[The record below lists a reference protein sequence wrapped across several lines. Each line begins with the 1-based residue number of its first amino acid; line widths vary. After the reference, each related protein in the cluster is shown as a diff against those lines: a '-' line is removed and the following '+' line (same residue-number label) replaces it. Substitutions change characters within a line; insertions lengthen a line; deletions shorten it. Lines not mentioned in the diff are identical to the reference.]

1 MQPTMLTY
9 IKETPAQLA
18 YNNEHS
24 KEITKQLDHFH
35 LNDDHDKQ
43 NY

>member
-1 MQPTMLTY
+1 MDKEKMQPTMLTY

-24 KEITKQLDHFH
+24 KEITKQLVD
-35 LNDDHDKQ
+35 L
-43 NY
+43 YLEI

>member
-1 MQPTMLTY
+1 MDKEKMQPTMLTY

-24 KEITKQLDHFH
+24 
-35 LNDDHDKQ
+35 
-43 NY
+43 NYKTAS